1 MLTKSKFSIGAILCC
16 VALTATFKPTLFV
29 QSYAVGDLHRRDFA
43 GVWKLTGKCSFL
55 PRLPADEALEPQKL
69 KFPMKEFTV
78 YPKKKQTTISPELSP
93 KNIEE
98 EILLMLKEDGQF
110 VQYGSVTE
118 DELHPDEDEDE
129 DDNIPVI
136 NDSMQDDL
144 YSLRDNDEQI
154 ASTKS
159 LINLGIMKGTWDII
173 DGKLILAAD
182 RPLDSDARKVHDTI
196 LVGKVVATEGESLR
210 DNPVLQD
217 KKNDNPSNSTKMVT
231 DYGTAEDN
239 SPKKAI
245 NDSQSSSSLSSSTDV
260 HLSVPK
266 GKVKIGKFMYPKKHP
281 SFFELPLFN
290 PTLMGSFSLQQ
301 ILGTMNTKV
310 EEDIPVE
317 RFHKEDLMNKRY
329 FLTSYPIPSKRK
341 KRQRWSIK
349 YNKFVDDKP
358 ITKEEKLREERE
370 KNAPVNIR
378 TFEVELLANN
388 TFCTKAGLG
397 NTILRGKW
405 WIIGNEKDQ
414 LWMQVWRFGFGRS
427 VSGSTY
433 SEGSD
438 LSQKDEVVYWGKI
451 YELDGSSVE
460 DNIDD
465 DPINWRG
472 KKIEI
477 NGSVMDGWG
486 LEPCSVAR
494 FTMVEVTEDSHDDDD
509 DDDDNDDD
517 DDDDD
522 GNYFTIE
529 NEGTFQ

>member
-349 YNKFVDDKP
+349 YNKFVG
-358 ITKEEKLREERE
+358 KL
-370 KNAPVNIR
+370 
-378 TFEVELLANN
+378 T
-388 TFCTKAGLG
+388 CT
-397 NTILRGKW
+397 
-405 WIIGNEKDQ
+405 
-414 LWMQVWRFGFGRS
+414 
-427 VSGSTY
+427 
-433 SEGSD
+433 
-438 LSQKDEVVYWGKI
+438 
-451 YELDGSSVE
+451 
-460 DNIDD
+460 
-465 DPINWRG
+465 
-472 KKIEI
+472 
-477 NGSVMDGWG
+477 
-486 LEPCSVAR
+486 
-494 FTMVEVTEDSHDDDD
+494 
-509 DDDDNDDD
+509 
-517 DDDDD
+517 
-522 GNYFTIE
+522 
-529 NEGTFQ
+529 